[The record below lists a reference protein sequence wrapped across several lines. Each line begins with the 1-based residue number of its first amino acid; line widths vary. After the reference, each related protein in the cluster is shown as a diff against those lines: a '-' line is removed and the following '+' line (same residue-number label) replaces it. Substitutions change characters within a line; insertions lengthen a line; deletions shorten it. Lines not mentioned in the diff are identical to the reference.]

1 MEFAN
6 KLLERTGKGY
16 LSYSALKYAAD
27 GGRQQDMKL
36 FELYMKGLLKKE
48 SPAMAFGSLY
58 DCMLLEP
65 EKADERYHVIYDQPK
80 LDEIGGKSPRSTKV
94 YKEWREEEEAKA
106 KASGKILV
114 AEEDMDRVI
123 NMVNRLD
130 ESEIVNP
137 VTGEIVP
144 VRYFLTGKVQ
154 QEIMGWIGDI
164 PVRGFLDVRNENF
177 ITDSKST
184 RSLYGFRYDV
194 RSFDYDIQAYIY
206 TQHEQMQDF
215 YWVVQDTSSPH
226 LCGVYKASELT
237 LQNGADKFQSAVNN
251 IRRWL
256 DTPTK
261 DTSSFALFGEI

>member
-1 MEFAN
+1 
-6 KLLERTGKGY
+6 
-16 LSYSALKYAAD
+16 
-27 GGRQQDMKL
+27 
-36 FELYMKGLLKKE
+36 
-48 SPAMAFGSLY
+48 
-58 DCMLLEP
+58 
-65 EKADERYHVIYDQPK
+65 
-80 LDEIGGKSPRSTKV
+80 
-94 YKEWREEEEAKA
+94 
-106 KASGKILV
+106 
-114 AEEDMDRVI
+114 
-123 NMVNRLD
+123 
-130 ESEIVNP
+130 
-137 VTGEIVP
+137 